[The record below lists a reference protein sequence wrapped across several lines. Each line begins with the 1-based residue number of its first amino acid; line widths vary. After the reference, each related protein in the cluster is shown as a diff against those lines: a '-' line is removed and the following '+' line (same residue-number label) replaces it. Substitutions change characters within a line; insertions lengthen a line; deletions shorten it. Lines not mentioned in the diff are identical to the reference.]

1 MQIPGESQSPCCWK
15 IFFGAGRWQG
25 SAYRS
30 LGRREV
36 FEVRWL
42 PSCPRCASLI
52 EFISNNISWRQS
64 FLGNKSGDCCNLC
77 DGLPRCVSRCK
88 YVGIKEYVF
97 LAPDMKTNSV
107 LTVNQQPKD
116 PWQTNTLPGQ
126 HHALSLQQG
135 KLLSQLKQDL
145 VGLKGIVP
153 NSHTAEG
160 QSGSTVSLM
169 PQWLSSISRLLMR
182 MKKEARQIC
191 VFFPHPQQSLWETM
205 RLSSAS
211 NIKH

>member
-1 MQIPGESQSPCCWK
+1 M
-15 IFFGAGRWQG
+15 
-25 SAYRS
+25 
-30 LGRREV
+30 
-36 FEVRWL
+36 
-42 PSCPRCASLI
+42 
-52 EFISNNISWRQS
+52 
-64 FLGNKSGDCCNLC
+64 
-77 DGLPRCVSRCK
+77 
-88 YVGIKEYVF
+88 GIKEYVF

-107 LTVNQQPKD
+107 LTVNQWPKD

-126 HHALSLQQG
+126 RRALPLQQE
-135 KLLSQLKQDL
+135 KLLFQLKQHL

-169 PQWLSSISRLLMR
+169 PQWLSCISRLLMR

-191 VFFPHPQQSLWETM
+191 VFLPHPQQALWETM
-205 RLSSAS
+205 GLSSAS

>member
-1 MQIPGESQSPCCWK
+1 M
-15 IFFGAGRWQG
+15 
-25 SAYRS
+25 
-30 LGRREV
+30 
-36 FEVRWL
+36 
-42 PSCPRCASLI
+42 
-52 EFISNNISWRQS
+52 
-64 FLGNKSGDCCNLC
+64 
-77 DGLPRCVSRCK
+77 
-88 YVGIKEYVF
+88 GIKEYVF

-126 HHALSLQQG
+126 NRALSLQQE
-135 KLLSQLKQDL
+135 KLLFQLKQDL

-169 PQWLSSISRLLMR
+169 PQWLSCISGLLMR

-191 VFFPHPQQSLWETM
+191 VFLPHPQQALWETM
-205 RLSSAS
+205 VLSSAS